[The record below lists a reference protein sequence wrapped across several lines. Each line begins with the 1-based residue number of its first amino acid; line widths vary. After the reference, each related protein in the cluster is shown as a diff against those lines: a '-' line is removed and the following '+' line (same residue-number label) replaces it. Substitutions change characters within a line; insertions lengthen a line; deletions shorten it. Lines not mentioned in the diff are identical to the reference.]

1 MVFYLNKFAKTEKM
15 SFCHTLYNFST
26 LYQLATRCCRSLIFQ
41 TMNSARS
48 NSLSLKYHRFT
59 PSSCKDIGIRIFE
72 FVAKTQFLSERFS
85 KIKSVLNIS
94 KCRSNVLSKMSVPL
108 SLMWFYHS
116 QLSCLKIHAV
126 NLLFNVCFL
135 L

>member
-1 MVFYLNKFAKTEKM
+1 
-15 SFCHTLYNFST
+15 
-26 LYQLATRCCRSLIFQ
+26 
-41 TMNSARS
+41 MNSARS

-108 SLMWFYHS
+108 SLIYSLMFAFCYNVIF
-116 QLSCLKIHAV
+116 LKNRRLKELHLKSIKYKDTKIKI
-126 NLLFNVCFL
+126 
-135 L
+135 